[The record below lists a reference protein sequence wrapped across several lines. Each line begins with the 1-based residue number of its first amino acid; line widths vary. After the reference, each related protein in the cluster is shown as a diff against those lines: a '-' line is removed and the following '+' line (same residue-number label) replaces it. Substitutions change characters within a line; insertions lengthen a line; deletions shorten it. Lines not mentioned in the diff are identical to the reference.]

1 MGQRWQGCPFAKRA
15 GGADACGARGAAQ
28 TQVIINCGALP
39 CLLNLLQTSHKK
51 SIKKEA
57 CWTISNIT
65 AGTKDQI
72 QAVIDSHILPP
83 LVQVRRT
90 LRALCYFGL
99 GVCRKAGMG
108 CLAKKSVGCGDS
120 VAARVDAP
128 RAVLLFVRVCKG
140 V

>member
-1 MGQRWQGCPFAKRA
+1 MERSCRDLEHQALSRA
-15 GGADACGARGAAQ
+15 DTHGARGAAQ

-83 LVQVRRT
+83 LVQVRRSYACT
-90 LRALCYFGL
+90 G
-99 GVCRKAGMG
+99 AGASKSRHFLNPG
-108 CLAKKSVGCGDS
+108 IWTIAQLPLWANAAIFEAKQ
-120 VAARVDAP
+120 
-128 RAVLLFVRVCKG
+128 FFT
-140 V
+140 

>member
-1 MGQRWQGCPFAKRA
+1 MAL
-15 GGADACGARGAAQ
+15 GAAQ

-83 LVQVRRT
+83 LVQVRRM
-90 LRALCYFGL
+90 LCWCFID
-99 GVCRKAGMG
+99 AGIWRL
-108 CLAKKSVGCGDS
+108 LATC
-120 VAARVDAP
+120 
-128 RAVLLFVRVCKG
+128 
-140 V
+140 